1 MDAEITYPIR
11 LLVVD
16 DHALFRRGL
25 IALLSQDRRFSIV
38 GEAENAEAALDAA
51 EKLQPDA
58 ILLDNHMPGLTGIA
72 AIGSL
77 KKTAPKCQVLML
89 TVSES
94 PDDLAAAIKA
104 GAAGYLLKT
113 INTEDLADSV
123 EKIVSGDTI
132 ISPEMMTK
140 LVGLLRTMPDESS
153 DEVVSPAA
161 TPAAASVSSVSST
174 SLASPDISTN
184 DPIHDLSPRET
195 EILRLIAQGESNKQI
210 ARTLEIAE
218 TTVKIHVQHILRK
231 LNLSNRVHAAV
242 YATTR
247 GL

>member
-77 KKTAPKCQVLML
+77 KKIAPNCQVLML
-89 TVSES
+89 TVSEN

-140 LVGLLRTMPDESS
+140 LVGLLRTMPDESG

-161 TPAAASVSSVSST
+161 TPLAASVSST

-195 EILRLIAQGESNKQI
+195 EILRLIARGESNKQI
-210 ARTLEIAE
+210 ARALDIAE

>member
-1 MDAEITYPIR
+1 MDANINYPIR
-11 LLVVD
+11 LLIVD

-25 IALLSQDRRFSIV
+25 TALLSQDRRFSIV
-38 GEAENAEAALDAA
+38 GEAENAEAALEAA
-51 EKLQPDA
+51 EKLQPDVV
-58 ILLDNHMPGLTGIA
+58 LLDNHMPGLTGIA
-72 AIGSL
+72 AIGGL
-77 KKTAPKCQVLML
+77 KKTAPQCQVLML
-89 TVSES
+89 TVSEK

-104 GAAGYLLKT
+104 GASGYLLKT

-140 LVGLLRTMPDESS
+140 LVGLLRNMPEDDVVQGVAS
-153 DEVVSPAA
+153 DSA
-161 TPAAASVSSVSST
+161 TYTDAQSTPVASEAVID
-174 SLASPDISTN
+174 AN
-184 DPIHDLSPRET
+184 DPIHELSPRET
-195 EILRLIAQGESNKQI
+195 EILRLIARGDSNKHI
-210 ARTLEIAE
+210 ARELDIAE

>member
-1 MDAEITYPIR
+1 MDTDIAYPIR
-11 LLVVD
+11 LLIVD

-25 IALLSQDRRFSIV
+25 NALLSQDRRFSIV
-38 GEAENAEAALDAA
+38 GEAENAEGALEAA
-51 EKLQPDA
+51 EKLRPDV

-72 AIGSL
+72 AIGGL
-77 KKTAPKCQVLML
+77 KKIAPDCHILML
-89 TVSES
+89 TVSEK
-94 PDDLAAAIKA
+94 PEDLAAAIKG

-123 EKIVSGDTI
+123 EKIVQGDTI

-140 LVGLLRTMPDESS
+140 LVGLLRDMPQASPTNPASQASESAAS
-153 DEVVSPAA
+153 TAPAA
-161 TPAAASVSSVSST
+161 PAMQTQVDA
-174 SLASPDISTN
+174 N
-184 DPIHDLSPRET
+184 DPIHELSPRET
-195 EILRLIAQGESNKQI
+195 EILRLIARGDSNKHI
-210 ARTLEIAE
+210 ARELDIAE

-231 LNLSNRVHAAV
+231 LNLNNRVHAAV

>member
-1 MDAEITYPIR
+1 MNLEITYPIR
-11 LLVVD
+11 LLIVD

-25 IALLSQDRRFSIV
+25 TALLSQDRRFSIV
-38 GEAENAEAALDAA
+38 GEAENAEAALQAA
-51 EKLQPDA
+51 EKLQPDV

-72 AIGSL
+72 AIGGL
-77 KKTAPKCQVLML
+77 KKTAPQCQVLML
-89 TVSES
+89 TVSEK
-94 PDDLAAAIKA
+94 PDDLAAAIRA

-140 LVGLLRTMPDESS
+140 LVGLLRNMPQDDGQQASAP
-153 DEVVSPAA
+153 DTVQPATEVQPAEMVVQA
-161 TPAAASVSSVSST
+161 
-174 SLASPDISTN
+174 N

-195 EILRLIAQGESNKQI
+195 EILRLIARGDSNKHI
-210 ARTLEIAE
+210 ARELDIAE

-231 LNLSNRVHAAV
+231 LNISNRVHAAV

>member
-1 MDAEITYPIR
+1 MDATDLNYPIR
-11 LLVVD
+11 LLIVD

-38 GEAENAEAALDAA
+38 GESENAQAALDAA
-51 EKLQPDA
+51 KQLQPDV

-72 AIGSL
+72 AIGGL
-77 KKTAPKCQVLML
+77 KKISPDSFILML

-94 PDDLAAAIKA
+94 PDDLAAALRG

-113 INTEDLADSV
+113 INTEDLAESV
-123 EKIVSGDTI
+123 LKIVSGDTI
-132 ISPEMMTK
+132 ISPDMMTK
-140 LVGLLRTMPDESS
+140 LVGLLRNMPEQSELTPQGDGS
-153 DEVVSPAA
+153 
-161 TPAAASVSSVSST
+161 TPAAPNAGRGMAFVNAPAVSAT
-174 SLASPDISTN
+174 
-184 DPIHDLSPRET
+184 DPIRDLSPRET
-195 EILRLIAQGESNKQI
+195 EILRLIARGESNKQI
-210 ARTLEIAE
+210 ARELDIAE